1 MEGALERIL
10 GNNGNT
16 HTKAIS
22 RAIKRGTHPAGMRGC
37 LTEATGGPE
46 QTGSPVKVI
55 FRDYNLADR

>member
-1 MEGALERIL
+1 MERVL

-22 RAIKRGTHPAGMRGC
+22 RAIKHGTHTAGMCGA

-55 FRDYNLADR
+55 FRDYNLAAR